1 MSLGSW
7 VPARAFDAQVA
18 ETSIPAAS
26 SFVSIGGRCQFAEVR
41 LRLTGETGALGTGST
56 NPTAVTLSI
65 WREWGGKA
73 DRVGQITAPV
83 VSNVVQP
90 VEPLIVEVWASAIYV
105 TVASF
110 VGGSTPTLAGTVD
123 ARGLAH

>member
-7 VPARAFDAQVA
+7 VAARAFDAQVA
-18 ETSIPAAS
+18 ETGIPAVS
-26 SFVSIGGRCQFAEVR
+26 SFVSLGGRAQFAEVR

-56 NPTAVTLSI
+56 GPSAVTISI
-65 WREWGGKA
+65 WREWGGKV
-73 DRVGQITAPV
+73 DRVGQLTAPV

-90 VEPLIVEVWASAIYV
+90 VEPLIVEVWASAVYV

-110 VGGSTPTLAGTVD
+110 VSGTSPTLTGTVD